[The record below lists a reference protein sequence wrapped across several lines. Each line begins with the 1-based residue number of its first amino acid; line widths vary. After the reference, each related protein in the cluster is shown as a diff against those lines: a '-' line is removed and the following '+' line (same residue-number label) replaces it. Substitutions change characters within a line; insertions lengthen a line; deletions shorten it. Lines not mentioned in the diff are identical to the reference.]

1 MPLGEARSTSL
12 GVWCNS
18 GGPASPD
25 LPPDPDEASD
35 SGRHDCAGEGGH
47 VRRHVH
53 GLAVRGKVGL
63 GLVAGGATVE
73 GSALI
78 GHERHSN
85 VGVSVSDRRASH
97 HIPLQYGTAGIRGRV
112 VIEWS
117 CVCVCAR

>member
-12 GVWCNS
+12 GVWCNT
-18 GGPASPD
+18 GGPATPD

-78 GHERHSN
+78 GHERHSS
-85 VGVSVSDRRASH
+85 VGVCVSDRRGITSPCSTWAM
-97 HIPLQYGTAGIRGRV
+97 AGGPKRVRSMRRG
-112 VIEWS
+112 
-117 CVCVCAR
+117 